1 MEETSLKTQITKLA
15 HTLQSQE
22 QYIKYLYGVI
32 EGHES
37 EIEELRQKN
46 AELRKIKIIWRID
59 LKLLLDDSHNREEY
73 LKQELNN
80 TRASTTENKSTY
92 EDAYANEVRHH

>member
-1 MEETSLKTQITKLA
+1 MEETSLKTQITKLV

-46 AELRKIKIIWRID
+46 AELRVK
-59 LKLLLDDSHNREEY
+59 LKKALETASLKEEGF
-73 LKQELNN
+73 K
-80 TRASTTENKSTY
+80 
-92 EDAYANEVRHH
+92 H